1 MRSSLIKTCG
11 LFREEDIDYA
21 NKLDADYIGFVF
33 ASGSKRK
40 VDFSLAYKLK
50 RKLKNTIKAVG
61 VFRDNSIDFITYLF
75 NENIIDLVQLHG
87 KEDNDFL
94 DNLKSKINA
103 DIIKAISIKDEY
115 YFNHSF
121 ISDFILLDSSNAGS
135 GNSFDW
141 KFLKNK
147 LDNDKNFK
155 KEFNAKYF
163 LAGGININNIKE
175 ALELNPYCIDLSSGL
190 EVNGV
195 KDFNKMKSI
204 IDEVNIIKGAYNGK

>member
-155 KEFNAKYF
+155 KEFNTKYF

>member
-115 YFNHSF
+115 SFNHSF

-155 KEFNAKYF
+155 KEFNTKYF

>member
-115 YFNHSF
+115 SFNHSF

>member
-33 ASGSKRK
+33 ASGSKRE
-40 VDFSLAYKLK
+40 VDDSLAYKLK

-103 DIIKAISIKDEY
+103 DIIKAISIKDEHSI
-115 YFNHSF
+115 NHSF

-155 KEFNAKYF
+155 KEFNTKYF

>member
-11 LFREEDIDYA
+11 LFREEDINYA
-21 NKLDADYIGFVF
+21 NKLDTDYIGFVF

-87 KEDNDFL
+87 KENNDFL

-115 YFNHSF
+115 SFNYSF
-121 ISDFILLDSSNAGS
+121 ISDFILLDSNKAGS

-147 LDNDKNFK
+147 LDNDKNFQ
-155 KEFNAKYF
+155 KEFNTKYF

-190 EVNGV
+190 EVNGF

>member
-103 DIIKAISIKDEY
+103 DIIKAISIKYEY
-115 YFNHSF
+115 SFNHSF

>member
-11 LFREEDIDYA
+11 LFREEDINYA
-21 NKLDADYIGFVF
+21 NKLDTDYIGFVF

-87 KEDNDFL
+87 KENNDFL

-115 YFNHSF
+115 SFNYSF
-121 ISDFILLDSSNAGS
+121 ISDFILLDSNKAGS
-135 GNSFDW
+135 GNSFDC

-147 LDNDKNFK
+147 LDNDKNFQ
-155 KEFNAKYF
+155 KEFNTKYF

-190 EVNGV
+190 EVNGF